1 VQGYSVVEFYYEADD
16 LKSEVRK
23 LVDDLDYFSV
33 YTPSF
38 SLKNVPDLDKMDAFV
53 RSIQLDLE
61 TAFNTNI
68 VKLDNKFS

>member
-1 VQGYSVVEFYYEADD
+1 MQEYSVVEFYYEADD

>member
-1 VQGYSVVEFYYEADD
+1 VQGYSVVEFYYEADG